1 MRAPGASLGALVIAA
16 VTSCA
21 SGGPTVVVEHALEPT
36 TLVRNVRFNGCVWPG
51 TLKVGDAT
59 APREC
64 LSGPQ
69 RAYFEALDTAAGVTT
84 WTGYQTTLE
93 INGSAGD
100 DTRIVLTPATR
111 EKDLT
116 APGPYGH

>member
-64 LSGPQ
+64 LSGSQ